1 MIISDALTPNV
12 CPLRFCGSGYG
23 RPDMMLEPHL
33 ASYQRWSHKLR
44 VARKGAHLTADSRDV
59 SLTLLYIIATAV
71 GTTDFVASVLFGS
84 QYLGK
89 VPVTMFA

>member
-1 MIISDALTPNV
+1 
-12 CPLRFCGSGYG
+12 
-23 RPDMMLEPHL
+23 MMLVPHD
-33 ASYQRWSHKLR
+33 ARATSSVYQRWSHKLR

-71 GTTDFVASVLFGS
+71 GTIDFVTSSLFGS

-89 VPVTMFA
+89 LPVTMFA